1 MFPHSLYR
9 SFLSLSLYPQQ
20 PLFISLSLLSAL
32 GNPIELNCHPS
43 QNPLPTNREKEKEKK
58 NDLKCTHAGQG
69 KKDATCNRLATGD

>member
-1 MFPHSLYR
+1 MRHIISGSDVSPFT
-9 SFLSLSLYPQQ
+9 LSIVPLSLYLQQ

-58 NDLKCTHAGQG
+58 RFKMHTRRAGQ
-69 KKDATCNRLATGD
+69 KRHDV